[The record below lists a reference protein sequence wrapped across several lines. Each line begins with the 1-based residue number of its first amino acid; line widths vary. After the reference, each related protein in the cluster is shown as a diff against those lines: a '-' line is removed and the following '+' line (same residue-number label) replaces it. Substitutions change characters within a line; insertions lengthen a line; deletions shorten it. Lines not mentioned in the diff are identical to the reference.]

1 MEKIKNKIYSVITF
15 IIPFLLVCTVGCIF
29 SKKKSAVPSHAKEGS
44 FTNSLGMVFNEI
56 PAGTF
61 MLGSKMDEL
70 ERNEDEI
77 LHKVTLTKP
86 FFMQTTE
93 VTQRQWKAIMKHNPS
108 NFKKCGNDCPVQNVS
123 WNDIQT
129 FINKL
134 NKRGEGIYRLPTEAE
149 WEYAARAGT
158 TTPFNTGDC
167 IYGDYENFSPDT
179 ENHGSLEDS
188 LYYCTSGVW
197 HGTPLP
203 VASLKPNVWGLYD
216 MHGNVSEWV
225 YDWYGPYPSTHVFD
239 PTGVVSGQAK
249 VVRGGNLDD
258 SAGQCRSAFRGRLY
272 PEEKNSFVGF
282 RLVREID
289 Q

>member
-1 MEKIKNKIYSVITF
+1 MEKIKNKIYSVIIF
-15 IIPFLLVCTVGCIF
+15 IIPFLLVCTAGCIF
-29 SKKKSAVPSHAKEGS
+29 AKKNSAVPLHVKGGS

-61 MLGSKMDEL
+61 IMGSKMDEL

-77 LHKVTLTKP
+77 LHKVTLTKQ
-86 FFMQTTE
+86 FYMQTTE
-93 VTQRQWKAIMKHNPS
+93 VTQGQWKAIIKSNPS
-108 NFKKCGNDCPVQNVS
+108 SYKECGNDCPVETVS

-149 WEYAARAGT
+149 WEYAVRAGT
-158 TTPFNTGDC
+158 TTAFNTDNC
-167 IYGDYENFSPDT
+167 IYGAYENFSPDS
-179 ENHGSLEDS
+179 ENNSSLDDS
-188 LYYCTSGVW
+188 LFNCSFGVY

-203 VASLKPNVWGLYD
+203 VASLKPNAWGLYD

-225 YDWYGPYPSTHVFD
+225 NDEYGRYPSTHVVD
-239 PTGVVSGQAK
+239 PTGPSSGKNK
-249 VVRGGNLDD
+249 VVRGGNYG
-258 SAGQCRSAFRGRLY
+258 SHVGQCRSAFRRQESPDY
-272 PEEKNSFVGF
+272 KIFAIGF